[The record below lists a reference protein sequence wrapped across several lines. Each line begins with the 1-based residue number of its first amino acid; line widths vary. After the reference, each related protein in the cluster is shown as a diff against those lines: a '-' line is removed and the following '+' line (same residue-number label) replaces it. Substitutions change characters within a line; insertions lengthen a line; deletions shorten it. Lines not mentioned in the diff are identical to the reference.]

1 MWKPCLHSIKFKISH
16 RESETEKSAFK
27 IPTFSHKLQNPC
39 FSRNLFYFCLPL
51 LTTQLSKNSEKSQF
65 VEICGKVVA
74 KIGRL
79 WEKVGESVVI

>member
-1 MWKPCLHSIKFKISH
+1 MKKYS
-16 RESETEKSAFK
+16 FK

-39 FSRNLFYFCLPL
+39 FSGNLSYFCLPL
-51 LTTQLSKNSEKSQF
+51 LTTQLSKNSEKPQF

-79 WEKVGESVVI
+79 WEKVGGSVVI